1 MDRTQ
6 AVVHFGR
13 YLTTPS
19 APRAL
24 KLTYPAGDPVAQSVC
39 EKIKAQVESLFK
51 DAAPG
56 SRLTLELE
64 PREPRDFLRHVES
77 EQRYDIAY
85 LPFDY
90 PDDWHPFGLAAF
102 LDPDAAGR
110 DGRNVTGYL
119 SNGTNP
125 DADDRN
131 LGGELA
137 AFREHRDFAGDLA
150 PRAQRVHSV
159 FNDRM
164 PFVPL
169 WQLDRHTLVS
179 GKLRVVIDDTAN
191 PVPADRLNPAVL
203 FQNAARWKMD

>member
-1 MDRTQ
+1 
-6 AVVHFGR
+6 
-13 YLTTPS
+13 
-19 APRAL
+19 
-24 KLTYPAGDPVAQSVC
+24 VAQAAC
-39 EKIKAQVESLFK
+39 ERIKAHVEGLFK
-51 DAAPG
+51 DAPAG
-56 SRLTLELE
+56 NKLTLDLDPRA
-64 PREPRDFLRHVES
+64 PREFLRHVES
-77 EQRYDIAY
+77 EQRYELAY

-119 SNGTNP
+119 SANTNP
-125 DADDRN
+125 DAEDRI

-137 AFREHRDFAGDLA
+137 AFREHRDYAGDLA
-150 PRAQRVHSV
+150 PRAQRVHTQ

-179 GKLRVVIDDTAN
+179 GKLRVVVDDSTDV
-191 PVPADRLNPAVL
+191 VPAYLLNPTGL
-203 FQNAARWKMD
+203 FQNAARWKLE